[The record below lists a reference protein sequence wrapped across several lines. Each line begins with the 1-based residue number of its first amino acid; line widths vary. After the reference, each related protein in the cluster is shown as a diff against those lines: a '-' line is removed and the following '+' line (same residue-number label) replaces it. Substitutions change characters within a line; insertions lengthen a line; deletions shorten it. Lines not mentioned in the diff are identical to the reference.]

1 LNRLSYRL
9 GSGSDGRKRV
19 QGELEPEC
27 LGLAARDTFHVG
39 KLKGVGLVYR
49 RIFIDTYAK
58 AGFAKLHNC
67 KTPIMA
73 ADLELAGVLPFHAES
88 GSLPPRVLADRGT
101 E

>member
-1 LNRLSYRL
+1 MSGALRREGHIPL
-9 GSGSDGRKRV
+9 G
-19 QGELEPEC
+19 
-27 LGLAARDTFHVG
+27 T
-39 KLKGVGLVYR
+39 LKGVGLAYR

-58 AGFAKLHNC
+58 AGFAKLHDC

-88 GSLPPRVLADRGT
+88 GALPPRVLADRGT

>member
-1 LNRLSYRL
+1 MTGKEYKASSNPN
-9 GSGSDGRKRV
+9 V
-19 QGELEPEC
+19 

-39 KLKGVGLVYR
+39 TLKGVGLVYR

-58 AGFAKLHNC
+58 AGFAKLHDC

-88 GSLPPRVLADRGT
+88 GALPPRVLADCGT